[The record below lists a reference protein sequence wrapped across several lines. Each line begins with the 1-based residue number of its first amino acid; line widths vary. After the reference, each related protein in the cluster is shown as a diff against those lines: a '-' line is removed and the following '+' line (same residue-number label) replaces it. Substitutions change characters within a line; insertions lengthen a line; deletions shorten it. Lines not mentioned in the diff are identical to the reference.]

1 MEGNGLF
8 SLFVIFLAVAIA
20 PLIASCIPRVRVPG
34 VVVEIVL
41 GMVIGPFVL
50 GLVEPTLVLDTLS
63 SFGLAFLF
71 FLAGYEV
78 NFEQIKGRPIAR
90 ATAGW
95 FLGLLLALS
104 VAAAMVAA
112 GVPGSPLYIGAALC
126 TTALGALIPILRDQ
140 GELETPFGTLV
151 LATGA
156 LGEFGPIVLMAVVL
170 ETARSGF
177 TSALALNVFLLLV
190 LGGVLLARKVRLP
203 WLARIIRGTLH
214 TTGQLAIRLAI
225 LLVVAFVFVA
235 DLMGLEFLLGAFAAG
250 VIVAQMIR
258 TLPDGD
264 ETVHVVEGKLE
275 AVGYGFLIPIFFLM
289 SGVKFNLGALLASPL
304 ALALLPAFLVLFFVI
319 RGLPALFLF
328 RRDLPPRGRIALGLF
343 AATQLP
349 LVIAISNLGVESGQM
364 AVEVASSLVGAGML
378 SMLLYPV
385 LALALRR
392 SGGAAS
398 SPPNAVHTPGKPTA
412 QRGATM

>member
-20 PLIASCIPRVRVPG
+20 PLIASCIPHVRVPG

-41 GMVIGPFVL
+41 GILIGPFVL
-50 GLVEPTLVLDTLS
+50 GLVEPTLILDTLS

-71 FLAGYEV
+71 FLVGYEV
-78 NFEQIKGRPIAR
+78 NFEQIKGQPITR

-95 FLGLLLALS
+95 FLGLILALS

-170 ETARSGF
+170 ETARSGL

-190 LGGVLLARKVRLP
+190 LGGVLLARRCGCRGWRGSYAALCIPQGSLP
-203 WLARIIRGTLH
+203 
-214 TTGQLAIRLAI
+214 
-225 LLVVAFVFVA
+225 F
-235 DLMGLEFLLGAFAAG
+235 
-250 VIVAQMIR
+250 
-258 TLPDGD
+258 
-264 ETVHVVEGKLE
+264 
-275 AVGYGFLIPIFFLM
+275 
-289 SGVKFNLGALLASPL
+289 
-304 ALALLPAFLVLFFVI
+304 
-319 RGLPALFLF
+319 
-328 RRDLPPRGRIALGLF
+328 
-343 AATQLP
+343 
-349 LVIAISNLGVESGQM
+349 
-364 AVEVASSLVGAGML
+364 
-378 SMLLYPV
+378 
-385 LALALRR
+385 ALRSSWWWR
-392 SGGAAS
+392 SCS
-398 SPPNAVHTPGKPTA
+398 SPT
-412 QRGATM
+412 